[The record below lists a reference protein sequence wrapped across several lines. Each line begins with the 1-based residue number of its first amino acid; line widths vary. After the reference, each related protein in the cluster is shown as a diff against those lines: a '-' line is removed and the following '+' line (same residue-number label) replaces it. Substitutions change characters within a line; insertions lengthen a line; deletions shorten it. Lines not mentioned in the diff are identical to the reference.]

1 MGAEYTLPDA
11 SQVITWPGALVA
23 LAIVFGL
30 LMWPGLL
37 AWLNSRAARKAA
49 EDTAHQV
56 HPNSGKSLRDS
67 TNRMEEDVK
76 VIKACMVS
84 HQEYVERRDAEV
96 DERPE
101 ALENRPTRLFR
112 RR

>member
-1 MGAEYTLPDA
+1 MSAEYTLPDA

-49 EDTAHQV
+49 EDTRHQV

-67 TNRMEEDVK
+67 TNRMEDDVK
-76 VIKACMVS
+76 AIKEYMVS
-84 HQEYVERRDAEV
+84 HQEYVERRDKEL
-96 DERPE
+96 DERLE
-101 ALENRPTRLFR
+101 ALESRKR
-112 RR
+112 RRLWDR